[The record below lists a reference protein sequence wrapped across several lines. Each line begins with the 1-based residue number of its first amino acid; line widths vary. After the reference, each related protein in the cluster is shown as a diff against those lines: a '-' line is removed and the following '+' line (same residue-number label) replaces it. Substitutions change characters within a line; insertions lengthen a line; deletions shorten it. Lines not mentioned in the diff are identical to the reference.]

1 MTKKKCSVLID
12 LIKDKFKHGKEKHN
26 NSKKLNEI
34 KKVRQ
39 EDLRKANIMV
49 FGRTKILREK
59 KINCISQFL
68 ES

>member
-59 KINCISQFL
+59 GNNCNSQFL